1 MASPAVRSPNPSVMI
16 LQSNRFR
23 TDVLRM
29 SNLWLPDLLIL
40 TLVGTY
46 PVAPRPQ
53 LPSCIAHTR
62 LRLVHPAA
70 DRAWEF
76 RESCT
81 VVDSS

>member
-40 TLVGTY
+40 TLVGT
-46 PVAPRPQ
+46 
-53 LPSCIAHTR
+53 
-62 LRLVHPAA
+62 
-70 DRAWEF
+70 
-76 RESCT
+76 
-81 VVDSS
+81 